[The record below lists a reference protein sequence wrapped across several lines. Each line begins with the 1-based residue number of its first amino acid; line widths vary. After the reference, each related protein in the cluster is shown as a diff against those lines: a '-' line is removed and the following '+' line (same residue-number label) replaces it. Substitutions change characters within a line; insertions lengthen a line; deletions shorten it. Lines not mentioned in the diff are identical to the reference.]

1 MGLTGSFVSR
11 SSSCFQSETHKS
23 NYPNKEA
30 IQQPHGVNNEG
41 LLPSRENDIAGICFV
56 WSQPSSSASPTAY
69 RNEYVL
75 EAAYVLQITPFAK
88 LQPDLQFVWNPANN
102 PNADH
107 ALVFQLQ
114 LNVAW

>member
-1 MGLTGSFVSR
+1 M
-11 SSSCFQSETHKS
+11 
-23 NYPNKEA
+23 
-30 IQQPHGVNNEG
+30 
-41 LLPSRENDIAGICFV
+41 
-56 WSQPSSSASPTAY
+56 
-69 RNEYVL
+69 L

-114 LNVAW
+114 LNVEPVPGAGNPPLAWTG

>member
-1 MGLTGSFVSR
+1 MRGS
-11 SSSCFQSETHKS
+11 
-23 NYPNKEA
+23 
-30 IQQPHGVNNEG
+30 
-41 LLPSRENDIAGICFV
+41 GIME
-56 WSQPSSSASPTAY
+56 ASPEPPVYSLY